1 MGRYTLGTIRKFR
14 TAQFTV
20 IVDAVE
26 EDSPDISFDE
36 TGETRTNL
44 ENGTW
49 IIFCA
54 RARVIHKTLGEI
66 ASDYL
71 GNCIYESLD
80 AFMDHKECG
89 AENKRLAAAGEKSRC
104 GSYFRDMIRT
114 VCNEARAALVGAQSI
129 KVRK

>member
-1 MGRYTLGTIRKFR
+1 
-14 TAQFTV
+14 V
-20 IVDAVE
+20 IVDAID

-36 TGETRTNL
+36 TDETRTKL

-49 IIFCA
+49 VIFCA
-54 RARVIHKTLGEI
+54 RARVIHDTLGEI

-89 AENKRLAAAGEKSRC
+89 ARNKQLAAAGHEGRC

-114 VCNEARAALVGAQSI
+114 VCREARAAIENAQTI

>member
-1 MGRYTLGTIRKFR
+1 MKHSIGTIREFR

-36 TGETRTNL
+36 TTETSDKIESGE
-44 ENGTW
+44 W
-49 IIFCA
+49 MIFCA
-54 RARVIHKTLGEI
+54 RARVIHDELGEV

-89 AENKRLAAAGEKSRC
+89 AQNRARAVAGEQGRC
-104 GSYFRDMIRT
+104 GSYFRDMIRS
-114 VCNEARAALVGAQSI
+114 VCTEARTAIRNAQTI
-129 KVRK
+129 RVRSC